1 MDGGMEGE
9 TLSEILYISVR
20 KVGDSCISAGRRR
33 LDFGDTL
40 MHEASKSEWGHF
52 LRYVTD
58 LLE

>member
-33 LDFGDTL
+33 LDFGDPHLCTKPRKV
-40 MHEASKSEWGHF
+40 SGDTS
-52 LRYVTD
+52 
-58 LLE
+58 